1 MSGTLNEKELAALFM
16 ETGKHHHKAY
26 ESSDGVDP
34 EWALFYAGYLQTR
47 IWDRL
52 GDVPTRTQLVHF
64 LVNAD
69 QAFRATGKEYMEWPG
84 FYARLYLKAD
94 AES

>member
-1 MSGTLNEKELAALFM
+1 M

-34 EWALFYAGYLQTR
+34 KWVLFYAGYLQTR
-47 IWDRL
+47 VCDRM
-52 GDVPTRTQLVHF
+52 GDVPTRIQLVHF

-69 QAFRATGKEYMEWPG
+69 EAFRATPAG
-84 FYARLYLKAD
+84 
-94 AES
+94 

>member
-1 MSGTLNEKELAALFM
+1 MSEDLNEKELAALFM

-69 QAFRATGKEYMEWPG
+69 EAFRATGKEYMEWPG
-84 FYARLYLKAD
+84 FYAKLYLNAD
-94 AES
+94 VES